1 MHNTLFNETKKNIL
15 PGFGEVYSYGQ
26 VLTSKEADDY
36 FTLLRDQLRWEQEQI
51 KIAGKTIQME
61 RMVAWYGDHPYP
73 YTYSGATKIALPWT
87 EELKSLKQLAE
98 ASCHENYNSCLL
110 NYYPNGNSGMGWHS
124 DNENSIVPN
133 SSIASIS
140 IGAARKFSFKQKSDK
155 NAISLVLE
163 NGSLLEMRG
172 TTQSY
177 WLHSLPK
184 SKKITEPRINLTFR
198 RMIE

>member
-1 MHNTLFNETKKNIL
+1 MQNTLFNETKKNIL
-15 PGFGEVYSYGQ
+15 PGFGEVYYYGP
-26 VLTSKEADDY
+26 VLTSKEADKY
-36 FTLLRDQLRWEQEQI
+36 FTLLRDQLHWEQEKI
-51 KIAGKTIQME
+51 RIAGKTIQME

-73 YTYSGATKIALPWT
+73 YTYSGATKIALPFT
-87 EELKSLKQLAE
+87 EELISLKHLAE
-98 ASCHENYNSCLL
+98 AACHENYNSCLL
-110 NYYPNGNSGMGWHS
+110 NLYPNGHSGMGWHS

-133 SSIASIS
+133 SSIASLS
-140 IGAARKFSFKQKSDK
+140 IGATRKFSFKQKSDK
-155 NAISLVLE
+155 KSISLVLE

-184 SKKITEPRINLTFR
+184 SKRITEPRINLTFR